1 MAKAPALSTQLKT
14 AQARIIEL
22 EKKVESLTKDRDMWY
37 KYYQDD
43 KKVLEEL
50 HTLLDTL
57 PNTVPRKSE
66 ANYSE
71 YSVMIRLASYFAN
84 NKGV

>member
-22 EKKVESLTKDRDMWY
+22 EKKVESLTKDKDMWY

-66 ANYSE
+66 ANYVE

-84 NKGV
+84 KETK

>member
-22 EKKVESLTKDRDMWY
+22 EKKVESLTKDKDMWY

-43 KKVLEEL
+43 RKVLEEL

-57 PNTVPRKSE
+57 PNVVPRKHESS
-66 ANYSE
+66 YTE
-71 YSVMIRLASYFAN
+71 YSPMIRLASYFAN
-84 NKGV
+84 KENK